1 MAIFKKQTCGLFSI
15 VAFAYMA
22 SLDFSLGM
30 EQVSTAMVIYIYIWQ
45 PCTAVWDET
54 SSVHRLC
61 KAELCPRLA
70 PCLKGEPRAL

>member
-22 SLDFSLGM
+22 SRFLPGYGAGLHCNGDI
-30 EQVSTAMVIYIYIWQ
+30 IYGSPVLLCWMK
-45 PCTAVWDET
+45 
-54 SSVHRLC
+54 LC